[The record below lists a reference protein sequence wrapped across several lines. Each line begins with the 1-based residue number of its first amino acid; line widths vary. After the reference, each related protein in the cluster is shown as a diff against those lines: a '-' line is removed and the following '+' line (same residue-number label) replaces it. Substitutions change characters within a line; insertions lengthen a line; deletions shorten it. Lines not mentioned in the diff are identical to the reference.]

1 MDIRFILD
9 SKGEKTAII
18 IPINE
23 YEDFLYRSHR
33 VLEITD
39 EYKNMIDA
47 ILIEEDEQTVS
58 YLTLVDIRKRFK
70 R

>member
-18 IPINE
+18 ILINE